1 MMRSNK
7 IHIKQSSPDARFG
20 SKADMTPANLDV
32 RFTSKSG
39 ILTDICRSP
48 IGICRSI

>member
-20 SKADMTPANLDV
+20 SKANMTLADCHV
-32 RFTSKSG
+32 RYWH
-39 ILTDICRSP
+39 LADIA
-48 IGICRSI
+48 